1 MGICYR
7 ILDLGTQQS
16 TYQGQPRT
24 QHLLL
29 FAWELPEE
37 KMADGKPMM
46 VAKRYTLSMNKKA
59 ILRKDLES
67 WRAKAFSD
75 EELETFDILNVLGAP
90 ALLTLAKSDNGDYTN
105 VVGVAKLPKGT
116 QVPTE
121 TANEKLALVL
131 TPADYR
137 EDVYGKLSDKLK
149 ELIAKSPEYQS
160 IKSGKPIVSGGGKQ
174 ADPDP
179 FDDEIPF

>member
-1 MGICYR
+1 
-7 ILDLGTQQS
+7 
-16 TYQGQPRT
+16 
-24 QHLLL
+24 
-29 FAWELPEE
+29 
-37 KMADGKPMM
+37 MADGKPMM
-46 VAKRYTLSMNKKA
+46 IAKRYTLSMNKKA
-59 ILRKDLES
+59 ILRQDLES

-116 QVPTE
+116 SVPTKTE
-121 TANEKLALVL
+121 NEKLALVL
-131 TPADYR
+131 TP
-137 EDVYGKLSDKLK
+137 EDFNQQVYDKLSDKLK
-149 ELIAKSPEYQS
+149 ELVAKSPEYQA
-160 IKSGKPIVSGGGKQ
+160 IKSGKPLSAGGGKP